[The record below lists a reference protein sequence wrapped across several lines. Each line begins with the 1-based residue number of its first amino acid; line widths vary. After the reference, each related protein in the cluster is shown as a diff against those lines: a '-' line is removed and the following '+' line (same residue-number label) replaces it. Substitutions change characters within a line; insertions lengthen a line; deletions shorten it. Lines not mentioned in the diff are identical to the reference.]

1 MIALMKMCSLNPA
14 WGMLMKSFLS
24 VLFLAHYSA
33 RDDHNQSV
41 KKRLS
46 EEVMLR
52 TGNPYTALQKRIH
65 FNQRCCCSISI
76 VDMICDHICF
86 IFDVAA
92 I

>member
-52 TGNPYTALQKRIH
+52 TGNPYTAAETE
-65 FNQRCCCSISI
+65 S
-76 VDMICDHICF
+76 V
-86 IFDVAA
+86 FDSSYVYYQH
-92 I
+92 